1 MLLQKGLAPVIN
13 PMNSILIE
21 KKFVNVDTKFIQ
33 LVSIAEN
40 LPRTTVKL
48 DLRSYVDRSKGIIQI
63 RSSARIGQS
72 DLGVNQRRINYL
84 LKQLENLY

>member
-40 LPRTTVKL
+40 LPRTTVIESVKITGKVFVEVLSL
-48 DLRSYVDRSKGIIQI
+48 DFQMI
-63 RSSARIGQS
+63 
-72 DLGVNQRRINYL
+72 
-84 LKQLENLY
+84 